1 MEGKRG
7 ETPPN
12 TGQQE
17 ENIASE
23 SRDEPETSEGQSLS
37 TAPGSTIQRGDEP
50 IGSNERALSGRYF
63 GLQTASS

>member
-7 ETPPN
+7 ETAPN
-12 TGQQE
+12 TEQQE

-23 SRDEPETSEGQSLS
+23 SSDEPETS

-50 IGSNERALSGRYF
+50 IRSNERALNGRCF
-63 GLQTASS
+63 GLLTASN